1 MIRPKAASYFFQG
14 INFKSLLSIA
24 LMIGFTA
31 AAVNGLADVN
41 VNRVR
46 SYDWLEFLQNLSLYA
61 SCSLMGLIFAEK
73 TSLES
78 FLVRRGGNWIQK
90 GLTLFFFG
98 LIPGGVIGATYHH
111 LFFQYRFS
119 PRVPVRVRAIQT
131 HYDSFIVSLRA
142 GITEELVFRFLLM
155 TAFFYILRRV
165 FFPLV
170 DQGFNTARWIPFL
183 FSLLL
188 SSLLFGFVHGPYGFM
203 IAFLAG
209 LILGIVYFR
218 AGLESAILA
227 HVVADLVFFN
237 MTYF

>member
-1 MIRPKAASYFFQG
+1 
-14 INFKSLLSIA
+14 
-24 LMIGFTA
+24 MIGFTA